1 MALFLL
7 PGLLIYLAFFLVPA
21 LQGFAF
27 SLFRWQGFSAA
38 EFVGLQ
44 NYARLLDDEVLKQ
57 SLLNMVYLTAVYVTL
72 PVILG
77 LLCAEL
83 LSRGRVKG
91 TTVFRTVFFLPQVFT
106 MTAVGILFMWM
117 AEPNYG
123 MVNTL
128 LHAVHLDQLR
138 RPWLGDEKFAIHAI
152 ALMTVWLNF
161 GYVMVILLS
170 GIQKIDASLYE
181 AADLDGTNELQKLLH
196 ITVPSLQNEFR
207 VVVILMIINALN
219 TYPLI
224 QAATGG
230 GPGYAT
236 MVPAYWG
243 FRVFSAQSNLGYGSA
258 IINVLVVLTAVI
270 TLGTFSIRGRESRS

>member
-1 MALFLL
+1 MSVFLL
-7 PGLLIYLAFFLVPA
+7 PGLLIYLAFFLLPA

-27 SLFRWQGFSAA
+27 SLFRWQGFTAV

-44 NYARLLDDEVLKQ
+44 NYARLMDDAVLKQ
-57 SLLNMVYLTAVYVTL
+57 SLLNMVYLMAVYVTL
-72 PVILG
+72 PIVLG
-77 LLCAEL
+77 LICADL
-83 LSRGRVKG
+83 LFRGGVKG
-91 TTVFRTVFFLPQVFT
+91 TTFFRTVFFLPQVFT

-170 GIQKIDASLYE
+170 GIQKINGSLYE
-181 AADLDGTNELQKLLH
+181 AADLDGTNELQKLRY
-196 ITVPSLQNEFR
+196 ITVPSLRNEFL
-207 VVVILMIINALN
+207 VAIILMIINALN

-243 FRVFSAQSNLGYGSA
+243 FRVFSAQSNLGYGST
-258 IINVLVVLTAVI
+258 IINVLVLLTAVI
-270 TLGTFSIRGRESRS
+270 TLATFALRGGEARQ

>member
-1 MALFLL
+1 MSVFLL
-7 PGLLIYLAFFLVPA
+7 PGLLLYLAFFLLPA

-27 SLFRWQGFSAA
+27 SLFSWQGFTAVA
-38 EFVGLQ
+38 FVGLK
-44 NYARLLDDEVLKQ
+44 NYARLLDDAVLKE
-57 SLLNMVYLTAVYVTL
+57 SVVHMVYLVAVYVTL
-72 PVILG
+72 PVVLG
-77 LLCAEL
+77 LVCADL
-83 LSRGRVKG
+83 LFRGRVKG
-91 TTVFRTVFFLPQVFT
+91 ATFFRTIYFLPQVFT
-106 MTAVGILFMWM
+106 TTAVGILFMWM

-123 MVNTL
+123 MVNSL
-128 LHAVHLDQLR
+128 LHAVHLDFLR

-161 GYVMVILLS
+161 GYVMVILLA
-170 GIQKIDASLYE
+170 GIQKINASLYE
-181 AADLDGTNELQKLLH
+181 AADLDGTSSLQKLLFV
-196 ITVPSLQNEFR
+196 TVPSLRNEFL
-207 VVVILMIINALN
+207 VVIILMIINALN

-243 FRVFSAQSNLGYGSA
+243 FRVFSAQSNLGYGST

-270 TLGTFSIRGRESRS
+270 TLATFSLRGEEDGR